1 MKNIINKI
9 LIISLLATLIGCQ
22 SEVDP
27 HAGHNHAAGEH
38 DEHEGHQHE
47 EEVPDNEVHLLNAQV
62 KTIGVELGG
71 FMNQKMSDFISV
83 TGTLDVPPNSVS
95 SVHVKEGGFI
105 RNLTKIVVGSYVKK
119 GSTIATLEHSS
130 FIQKQQEYL
139 EIRSEMIYLNQ
150 EMERQQR
157 LSEANA
163 SALKNYQKAQSDY
176 RVKQVQLKGI
186 EQYLSYL
193 GIDLENLKNEKI
205 TRQIAIIA
213 PSSGYVSVVNVH
225 NGMFAQPETELVK
238 IVSDEHIH
246 IELEVFE
253 KDIHRVKK
261 GQKITFE
268 LPSNP
273 GETFE
278 GKVYLIAPTFENE
291 KKTVHVHAHIIGRK
305 PTFRQGGFVNAR
317 IWENEATVP
326 CLPEKAVVIAD
337 NIAYIFVQK
346 KKMPSE
352 IQYTRIPVK
361 VKQKKDGWISVDLME
376 TLPKRG
382 KDKIVQNAAFY
393 LIAEM
398 NKGDAAHSHSH

>member
-1 MKNIINKI
+1 MKNIISKL
-9 LIISLLATLIGCQ
+9 LIISLLAIIVGCGN
-22 SEVDP
+22 EEDA
-27 HAGHNHAAGEH
+27 HAGHDH

-47 EEVPDNEVHLLNAQV
+47 EEIPENEVHLSNAQV
-62 KTIGVELGG
+62 QTIGIELGG
-71 FMNQKMSDFISV
+71 FTNQKMSGFISV

-95 SVHVKEGGFI
+95 SVHVKEGGFV
-105 RNLTKIVVGSYVKK
+105 RNLKKIVVGTAVKK
-119 GSTIATLEHSS
+119 GQVLATLEHSS

-150 EMERQQR
+150 EMERQKR

-176 RVKQVQLKGI
+176 RVKQVQLNGI
-186 EQYLSYL
+186 GQYLTYL
-193 GIDLENLKNEKI
+193 GINLEHLKNEKI
-205 TRQIAIIA
+205 TKQIAIIA
-213 PSSGYVSVVNVH
+213 PSSGYVSAVNVH
-225 NGMFAQPETELVK
+225 NGMFAQPETELIK
-238 IVSDEHIH
+238 IVSDAHIH
-246 IELEVFE
+246 VELEVFE
-253 KDIHRVKK
+253 KDIHQVKV
-261 GQKITFE
+261 GQKLTFE
-268 LPSNP
+268 VASNP
-273 GETFE
+273 LESYE

-305 PTFRQGGFVNAR
+305 PEFRQGAFVNAK
-317 IWENEATVP
+317 IWENEATVL

-352 IQYTRIPVK
+352 IQYVRIPVK
-361 VKQKKDGWISVDLME
+361 VKQKKDGWISMDLME
-376 TLPKRG
+376 ALPERG

-398 NKGDAAHSHSH
+398 NKGTTAHSHSH